1 MEDSSQDRP
10 CEPPGRALV
19 APELGVPDSRDGA
32 VNGSLELTT
41 PAESVK
47 CGVAHDVPV
56 SHSAYPGVVGQ
67 VIEPEPVVKLK
78 FCPV

>member
-32 VNGSLELTT
+32 VNGTFEVHKFGAPVSVGAVAESFVPNAPPAGSVKVFVLGLYVVLTT
-41 PAESVK
+41 TAP
-47 CGVAHDVPV
+47 
-56 SHSAYPGVVGQ
+56 
-67 VIEPEPVVKLK
+67 
-78 FCPV
+78 